1 MQVENAEIQQA
12 DNGTI
17 PILLTIPLNAENQK
31 WADTFA
37 EKVKA
42 GKVHVIFLED

>member
-12 DNGTI
+12 ENGTI
-17 PILLTIPLNAENQK
+17 PILLTVPLNEKNQK
-31 WADTFA
+31 WAEAFA

-42 GKVHVIFLED
+42 GKVHVVFLED